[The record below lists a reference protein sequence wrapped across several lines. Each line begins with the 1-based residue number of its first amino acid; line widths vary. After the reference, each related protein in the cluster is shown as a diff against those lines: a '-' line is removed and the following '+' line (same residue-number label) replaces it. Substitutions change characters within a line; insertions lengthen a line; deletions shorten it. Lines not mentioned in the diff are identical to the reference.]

1 MLFCCSIYQ
10 IIFTITHWEVARRP
24 FFTALIGYALTIGS
38 NFLSLDSYQSNPAQ
52 EAQDLI
58 ANIFRVMNMMAEE
71 DRVIM
76 E

>member
-1 MLFCCSIYQ
+1 MNGAKL
-10 IIFTITHWEVARRP
+10 
-24 FFTALIGYALTIGS
+24 
-38 NFLSLDSYQSNPAQ
+38 NSYQSNPAQ